1 MSIIEFIIGLLIL
14 VASLLAS
21 TICYFVKNEKSGV
34 NAALGGASDFMATR
48 RNNDNGKLN
57 KVVAVSASAVVV
69 LILALTVYGAVVME
83 NAKEKT
89 RVRDIPAKALNL
101 IHPSSVTWLSGAETT
116 KRTGVILAVVAA
128 TSLFMV
134 AADTLFGALL
144 KLIV

>member
-1 MSIIEFIIGLLIL
+1 MDNAEKKVGIRD
-14 VASLLAS
+14 ALA
-21 TICYFVKNEKSGV
+21 
-34 NAALGGASDFMATR
+34 
-48 RNNDNGKLN
+48 
-57 KVVAVSASAVVV
+57 KV
-69 LILALTVYGAVVME
+69 
-83 NAKEKT
+83 
-89 RVRDIPAKALNL
+89 LNL

>member
-1 MSIIEFIIGLLIL
+1 M
-14 VASLLAS
+14 
-21 TICYFVKNEKSGV
+21 
-34 NAALGGASDFMATR
+34 D
-48 RNNDNGKLN
+48 
-57 KVVAVSASAVVV
+57 
-69 LILALTVYGAVVME
+69 
-83 NAKEKT
+83 NAKKK
-89 RVRDIPAKALNL
+89 VGILDALAKVLNL